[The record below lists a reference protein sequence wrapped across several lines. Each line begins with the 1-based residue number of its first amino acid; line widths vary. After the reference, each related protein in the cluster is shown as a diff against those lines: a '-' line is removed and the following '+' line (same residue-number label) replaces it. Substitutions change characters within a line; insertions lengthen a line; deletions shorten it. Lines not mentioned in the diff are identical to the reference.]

1 MIINYIKALKKQIE
15 DKRNKETEDRRKQRE
30 AEALANKK
38 FNEYKR
44 IARLNELESHNRGIQ
59 KMKNDNKDLDDFK
72 RYKNDVLRQQE
83 RQLGNELAQM
93 KNQIDKD
100 FALRN
105 KNVKDEN
112 KETYQDWLNDIERKA
127 KQKRENLDE
136 ENKRWN
142 NYIERYK
149 YRCNHDTVYA
159 NCDLCNRPY
168 EKDKLKRFPPLPSSM
183 VEYKINKI
191 H

>member
-1 MIINYIKALKKQIE
+1 
-15 DKRNKETEDRRKQRE
+15 
-30 AEALANKK
+30 
-38 FNEYKR
+38 
-44 IARLNELESHNRGIQ
+44 
-59 KMKNDNKDLDDFK
+59 
-72 RYKNDVLRQQE
+72 
-83 RQLGNELAQM
+83 M
-93 KNQIDKD
+93 KNQVDKD
-100 FALRN
+100 FALRS

-149 YRCNHDTVYA
+149 YRCNHDKVYA

-183 VEYKINKI
+183 VGYNANKI